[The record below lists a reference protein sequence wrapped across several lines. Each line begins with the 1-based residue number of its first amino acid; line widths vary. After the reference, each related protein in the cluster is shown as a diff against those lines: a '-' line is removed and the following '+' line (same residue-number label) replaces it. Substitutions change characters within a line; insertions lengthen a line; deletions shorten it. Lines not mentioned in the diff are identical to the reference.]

1 MGTRLSLSNCATKNH
16 TVKHSNGMRMVA
28 ENPPR
33 FIGMDFARAP
43 PPNGIPRDNQSS
55 AFITNATRCTAFAQF
70 GTRMENNASWQ
81 ASLKTKKRGMQKVG
95 LKTDSKHSTTIGKM
109 TKSMAFAPNGMRAAK
124 KLRKLDSTMV
134 NLSKTC

>member
-16 TVKHSNGMRMVA
+16 TVKRLSGMRMVA

-33 FIGMDFARAP
+33 FIDMDFARDLL
-43 PPNGIPRDNQSS
+43 PNGIPRGNQSS

-70 GTRMENNASWQ
+70 GTRMGNNALWQ

-95 LKTDSKHSTTIGKM
+95 LKTDSKHSTTIGKV

-124 KLRKLDSTMV
+124 KLRKSDSKMV

>member
-1 MGTRLSLSNCATKNH
+1 MGTSLSLSNYATKNH
-16 TVKHSNGMRMVA
+16 TVKHLSGMRMVA

-33 FIGMDFARAP
+33 FTGMDFARDQ
-43 PPNGIPRDNQSS
+43 PPNGIPRGNQSS

-70 GTRMENNASWQ
+70 GTRMGNNALWQ
-81 ASLKTKKRGMQKVG
+81 TLLKTKKRGMQKVG
-95 LKTDSKHSTTIGKM
+95 LKTDSKHSTTIGKV

-124 KLRKLDSTMV
+124 KLRKSDSKMV

>member
-1 MGTRLSLSNCATKNH
+1 MGTRRSQSSCVMKSHTAKHLS
-16 TVKHSNGMRMVA
+16 GMRMVA
-28 ENPPR
+28 ESPPR
-33 FIGMDFARAP
+33 FIGMGFARDP
-43 PPNGIPRDNQSS
+43 PPNGIPLGNQNSE
-55 AFITNATRCTAFAQF
+55 FITNATRCTAFAQF

-109 TKSMAFAPNGMRAAK
+109 TKSMEFAPNGMRAAK
-124 KLRKLDSTMV
+124 KLRKSDSTMV

>member
-1 MGTRLSLSNCATKNH
+1 METKLSQSSCATKNR
-16 TVKHSNGMRMVA
+16 TVNHSSGMKMVA
-28 ENPPR
+28 GNPLR
-33 FIGMDFARAP
+33 FIGMDFARDP

-55 AFITNATRCTAFAQF
+55 VFITNATRCTAFAQF

-124 KLRKLDSTMV
+124 KLRKLDSKMV